1 MNERQINLIMEIVR
15 EQLDDY
21 LAPELAADIESGIS
35 EGINDNIELIDQLA
49 EQGESE
55 KRLNTLNGLFDHVA
69 NLAARAA
76 SGPESLSKC
85 TDVLRVIH
93 WMIRAEKEERGGSR
107 HGKV

>member
-15 EQLDDY
+15 EQFDDY

-55 KRLNTLNGLFDHVA
+55 KRLDTLNGLFDHVA
-69 NLAARAA
+69 DVTGKA
-76 SGPESLSKC
+76 SGPEGLSKC
-85 TDVLRVIH
+85 TTALREIH
-93 WMIRAEKEERGGSR
+93 WMIRTEKEERGGSR